1 VRTSVYATRRA
12 VAATLLGT
20 AVLGTA
26 ACGTST
32 SSTSAASNGP
42 ATASASAR
50 PSDPLTGLTADQIAA
65 RTTADL
71 KAVSSVHI
79 TGLAAASGQVV
90 TPNLTLG
97 TKGCKGQMGIKGEG
111 TFFLLKIGK
120 TLWIKP
126 DNQFWK
132 YAAGSSLTPAVMQI
146 LAGKYIKPSGKD
158 SSLGSLGAFCN
169 PGQFAAAFVG
179 QASGL
184 SKDGTTTITGQPALR
199 IKDNGDSGV
208 VYITVSARPEFLRV
222 DGGSSGRLT
231 FGGYNKPLRL
241 TPPPARQTLDGAKYG
256 F

>member
-1 VRTSVYATRRA
+1 MRTSVYATRRA

-32 SSTSAASNGP
+32 SSTSAASNG
-42 ATASASAR
+42 AAIASASAR

-71 KAVSSVHI
+71 KTVSSVHI
-79 TGLAAASGQVV
+79 TGLAADSGQVV
-90 TPNLTLG
+90 TLNLTLG
-97 TKGCKGQMGIKGEG
+97 AKGCQGQMGIKGEG
-111 TFFLLKIGK
+111 TFSLLKIGK
-120 TLWIKP
+120 TVWIKP

-132 YAAGSSLTPAVMQI
+132 YAGGSSLTPAVMQI
-146 LAGKYIKPSGKD
+146 LAGKYIKPSAKD
-158 SSLGSLGAFCN
+158 SSLGSLGAFCS

-199 IKDNGDSGV
+199 IKDDGDSGV
-208 VYITVSARPEFLRV
+208 LYITVSARPEFLRV
-222 DGGSSGRLT
+222 DGGSNGRLN
-231 FGGYNKPLRL
+231 FGGYNRPLRL
-241 TPPPARQTLDGAKYG
+241 TPPPASEILDGAKYG

>member
-1 VRTSVYATRRA
+1 MQTSVYATRRA

-32 SSTSAASNGP
+32 SSTSAAAVGA

-50 PSDPLTGLTADQIAA
+50 PSDPLTGLTADQIVA

-71 KAVSSVHI
+71 KTVSSVHI
-79 TGLAAASGQVV
+79 TGLAADSGQVV
-90 TPNLTLG
+90 TLNLTLG
-97 TKGCKGQMGIKGEG
+97 TKGCQGQMGIKGEG
-111 TFFLLKIGK
+111 TFSLLKIGK
-120 TLWIKP
+120 TVWIKP

-146 LAGKYIKPSGKD
+146 LAGKYIKPSAKD

-169 PGQFAAAFVG
+169 PSQFAAFVG

-199 IKDNGDSGV
+199 IKDADGSGV
-208 VYITVSARPEFLRV
+208 LYVTISARPELLRV
-222 DGGSSGRLT
+222 DGGSNGRLT
-231 FGGYNKPLRL
+231 FGGYNRPLRL
-241 TPPPARQTLDGAKYG
+241 TPPPASETLDGAKYG